1 MMEFNFRGIESK
13 WKKKWEEDGLYRVTN
28 GGERPKFY
36 VLDMFPYPSGA
47 GLHVG
52 HPLGYIASDI
62 FSRYKRMKGFN
73 VLHPMGFDAFGL
85 PAEQYAIETGQ
96 HPSLTTQQNIER
108 YKEQLENIGFSFD
121 WSREVI
127 TAEPS
132 YYKWTQY
139 LFLKIYNSWFNKKT
153 NKAEPI
159 ENLISIFESEGNGQ
173 INAATSFTSLFD
185 AATWITY
192 TLAEKEEVLAAYRL
206 AYKSFAEVNWCPAL
220 GTVLANDE
228 VKDGLSER
236 GGHPVEKKKM
246 HQWFLRITAYADRLL
261 DGLVDLDWSKSM
273 KDMQTNWIGKSE
285 GATIFF
291 DLLGKEQKLEIFT
304 TRPDTIFGATYMVV
318 APEHPIVH
326 DLVSASQKGAVE
338 AYITYVKSRSDIER
352 QQNKKV
358 TGEFT
363 GAYAIHPFTGEEIP
377 IYVAEYVLW
386 GYGTGAIMAVPSED
400 ERDRNFAMQF
410 GLPVIEV
417 IDRSAHPQASIE
429 DKVGNLMNSDFLNG
443 LTIQEA
449 IAKMLETI
457 QEKGIGLKKTN
468 YRIRDA
474 GFSRQR
480 YWGEPI
486 PVKLDGS
493 IVDELPLIL
502 PGVNDY
508 KPSTDGRSPLAN
520 NQDWV
525 AVNNETDTMPGYAG
539 SSWYFLRYMSPACAE
554 RFVDEK
560 AEQYWQNV
568 DLYIGGS
575 EHAVGHLLYARLW
588 QNIFYDLNL
597 VSQPEPFKKL
607 VNQGMIQGRSS
618 IVYRE
623 VGTNTFISK
632 GLIHQY
638 QTTALHCDVNMVEN
652 DILDIEQFKQW
663 REEYADA
670 KFILES
676 NNTYVCGSEIE
687 KMSKRW
693 YNVVN
698 PDDMVVK
705 YGADCFR
712 MYEMFLGPIE
722 DSKPWNTQGIDGVAK
737 FLRKLWRLFY
747 DDAGNWQVNAQT
759 ASKEELKIIHKTIKK
774 IGEDIERLSLNTS
787 ISAFMIC
794 TNELTSLKC
803 RNKEV
808 LEILLQLLAPFA
820 PFVTAELW
828 AALGHQTSIH
838 QSDFPLFNELYLVEN
853 SFLYPISING
863 KVKMNI
869 EFPLDMSAETIENE
883 LRQHEQIQKYIEGKE
898 IKKVIIVKGK
908 IANIV
913 V

>member
-1 MMEFNFRGIESK
+1 MEFNFRDIESK
-13 WKKKWEEDGLYRVTN
+13 WKKKWDEDGLYRVTN
-28 GGERPKFY
+28 GEERPKFY

-96 HPSLTTQQNIER
+96 HPSMTTQQNIER
-108 YKEQLENIGFSFD
+108 YKQQLENIGFSFD

-127 TAEPS
+127 TADPS
-132 YYKWTQY
+132 YYKWTQF

-159 ENLISIFESEGNGQ
+159 ENLVAIFESQGNGE
-173 INAATSFTSLFD
+173 IDAATSFTNVFD
-185 AATWITY
+185 AATWIKY
-192 TLAEKEEVLAAYRL
+192 TPAEKEVVLAAYRL

-273 KDMQTNWIGKSE
+273 KDMQTNWIGRSE

-291 DLLGKEQKLEIFT
+291 DMVGQSSKLEIFT

-318 APEHPIVH
+318 APEHPIISEI
-326 DLVSASQKGAVE
+326 VSASQKAAVD

-363 GAYAIHPFTGEEIP
+363 GAFAIHPFTGVEIP
-377 IYVAEYVLW
+377 IYIAEYVLW

-400 ERDRNFAMQF
+400 ERDRNFAVQF
-410 GLPVIEV
+410 GLPIIEV
-417 IDRSAHPQASIE
+417 IDRTAYPQANIE

-449 IAKMLETI
+449 ILKMLETI
-457 QEKGIGLKKTN
+457 QEKGIGFKKVN

-520 NQDWV
+520 NSDWV
-525 AVNNETDTMPGYAG
+525 AANYETDTMPGYAG
-539 SSWYFLRYMSPACAE
+539 SSWYFLRYMSPDCAE
-554 RFVDEK
+554 RFVEQQ

-597 VSQPEPFKKL
+597 VSQPEPFKKM

-638 QTTALHCDVNMVEN
+638 QTTALHCDVNIVEN

-670 KFILES
+670 KFILET
-676 NNTYVCGSEIE
+676 NGTYVCGSEIE

-698 PDDMVVK
+698 PDDMVAK

-747 DDAGNWQVNAQT
+747 DDAGNWQVNEQAPSQE
-759 ASKEELKIIHKTIKK
+759 ALKIIHKTIKK

-820 PFVTAELW
+820 PFITAELW
-828 AALGHQTSIH
+828 FALGHQTSIH
-838 QSDFPLFNELYLVEN
+838 QSDFPIFNESFLIEN

-863 KVKMNI
+863 KVKINL
-869 EFPLDMSAETIENE
+869 EFPLDMPVDAIENE

>member
-1 MMEFNFRGIESK
+1 MEFNFRDIESK
-13 WKKKWEEDGLYRVTN
+13 WKKKWDEDGLYRVTD
-28 GGERPKFY
+28 GRERPKFY

-96 HPSLTTQQNIER
+96 HPTKTTQQNIER
-108 YKEQLENIGFSFD
+108 YKQQLENIGFSFD
-121 WSREVI
+121 WTREVI
-127 TAEPS
+127 TADPS

-159 ENLISIFESEGNGQ
+159 ENLVVTFESQGNGE
-173 INAATSFTSLFD
+173 IEAATSFTNVFD
-185 AATWITY
+185 AATWIKY
-192 TLAEKEEVLAAYRL
+192 TPAEKEDVLATYRL

-236 GGHPVEKKKM
+236 GGHPVEKKLM

-273 KDMQTNWIGKSE
+273 KDMQTNWIGRSE

-291 DLLGKEQKLEIFT
+291 DMVGQSSKLEIFT

-318 APEHPIVH
+318 APEHPIITEI
-326 DLVSASQKGAVE
+326 VSASQKAAVD

-363 GAYAIHPFTGEEIP
+363 GAFAIHPFTGVEIP
-377 IYVAEYVLW
+377 IYTAEYVLW

-400 ERDRNFAMQF
+400 ERDRNFAVQI
-410 GLPVIEV
+410 GLPIIEV
-417 IDRSAHPQASIE
+417 IDRTAFPQANIE
-429 DKVGNLMNSDFLNG
+429 DKVGSLINSDFLNG

-449 IAKMLETI
+449 ILKMLETI
-457 QEKGIGLKKTN
+457 QEKGIGLKKIN

-493 IVDELPLIL
+493 IVDALPLIL

-525 AVNNETDTMPGYAG
+525 AANYETDTMPGYAG
-539 SSWYFLRYMSPACAE
+539 SSWYFLRYMSPDCAE
-554 RFVDEK
+554 RFVEQQ

-638 QTTALHCDVNMVEN
+638 QTTALHCDVNIVEN

-663 REEYADA
+663 REEFADA
-670 KFILES
+670 KFILET
-676 NNTYVCGSEIE
+676 NGTYVCGSEIE

-698 PDDMVVK
+698 PDDMVAK

-747 DDAGNWQVNAQT
+747 DDTGHWHVNEQAPSQE
-759 ASKEELKIIHKTIKK
+759 ALKIIHKTIKK
-774 IGEDIERLSLNTS
+774 IGEDIERLSLNTC

-803 RNKEV
+803 RNKEI

-820 PFVTAELW
+820 PFITAELW
-828 AALGHQTSIH
+828 LALGHQTSIH
-838 QSDFPLFNELYLVEN
+838 QSDFPIFNESFLIEN

-869 EFPLDMSAETIENE
+869 EFPLDMPVDTIENE

>member
-1 MMEFNFRGIESK
+1 MEFNFRDIESK
-13 WKKKWEEDGLYRVTN
+13 WKKKWDEDGLYRVTN
-28 GGERPKFY
+28 GGKRPKFY

-62 FSRYKRMKGFN
+62 YSRYKRMKGFN

-96 HPSLTTQQNIER
+96 HPSMTTQQNIER
-108 YKEQLENIGFSFD
+108 YKQQLENIGFSFD

-132 YYKWTQY
+132 YYKWTQF

-159 ENLISIFESEGNGQ
+159 ENLMAIFESQGNGE
-173 INAATSFTSLFD
+173 IDAATSFTNVFD
-185 AATWITY
+185 AATWIKY
-192 TLAEKEEVLAAYRL
+192 TPAEKEDVLAAYRL

-273 KDMQTNWIGKSE
+273 KDMQTNWIGRSE

-291 DLLGKEQKLEIFT
+291 DMVGQSSKLEIFT

-318 APEHPIVH
+318 APEHPIISEI
-326 DLVSASQKGAVE
+326 VSASQKAAVD

-363 GAYAIHPFTGEEIP
+363 GAFAIHPFTGVEIP
-377 IYVAEYVLW
+377 IYIAEYVLW

-400 ERDRNFAMQF
+400 ERDRNFAVQF
-410 GLPVIEV
+410 GLPIIEV
-417 IDRSAHPQASIE
+417 IDRTAYPQANIE
-429 DKVGNLMNSDFLNG
+429 DKVGNLMNSNFLNG

-449 IAKMLETI
+449 ILKMLETI
-457 QEKGIGLKKTN
+457 QEKGIGFKKVN

-525 AVNNETDTMPGYAG
+525 AANYETDTMPGYAG
-539 SSWYFLRYMSPACAE
+539 SSWYFLRYMSPDCAE

-597 VSQPEPFKKL
+597 VSQPEPFKKM

-638 QTTALHCDVNMVEN
+638 QTTALHCDVNIVEN

-670 KFILES
+670 KFILET
-676 NNTYVCGSEIE
+676 NGTYVCGSEIE

-698 PDDMVVK
+698 PDDMVAK

-747 DDAGNWQVNAQT
+747 DDAGNWHVNEQAPSQE
-759 ASKEELKIIHKTIKK
+759 ALKIIHKTIKK

-820 PFVTAELW
+820 PFITAELW
-828 AALGHQTSIH
+828 FALGHQTSIH
-838 QSDFPLFNELYLVEN
+838 QSDFPIFNESFLIEN

-869 EFPLDMSAETIENE
+869 EFPLDMPVDAIENE